1 MDRRRNDFNF
11 IYIYLTH
18 NHDEL
23 YKNSK
28 FLINFCERLNRYTG
42 NMRTTSSI
50 EMRISNYK
58 SVDPNYLK
66 IGLDNGGKKLRK
78 FVIIIMTK

>member
-1 MDRRRNDFNF
+1 MNNKRTNEEMILTIY

-28 FLINFCERLNRYTG
+28 FLINF
-42 NMRTTSSI
+42 
-50 EMRISNYK
+50 
-58 SVDPNYLK
+58 
-66 IGLDNGGKKLRK
+66 
-78 FVIIIMTK
+78 